1 MFLFEQ
7 RDGIVFSLGSFL
19 LRLYT
24 QGRRGGPRGP
34 KAPPP
39 MFRTTKSSLF
49 STNALSRFAIAV
61 LDGVLAAPA
70 LSGTLNGV
78 LVLRQLLGGK
88 GVNSVSPKRG
98 H

>member
-1 MFLFEQ
+1 
-7 RDGIVFSLGSFL
+7 
-19 LRLYT
+19 
-24 QGRRGGPRGP
+24 
-34 KAPPP
+34 

-70 LSGTLNGV
+70 LSGTPNGV
-78 LVLRQLLGGK
+78 LVLRQLLGGT